1 MRKSQ
6 TLNLK
11 IRMLKDKKILLGITA
26 SIAAYKSTYIVRLL
40 KKLGASVRV
49 IQTEASLDF
58 VTSLVL
64 STLSE
69 NDVIVD
75 IVDKET
81 NQWNNHVELGLW
93 ADYMIIAPV
102 TAKTMSKMVEGN
114 CDNQLIAS
122 YLSAKCPVYFAPAM
136 DLDMYKHPST
146 QNNIKKLQEFGN
158 KLIPV
163 NHGELASGLVGEGRM
178 AEPEEIIEFLLN
190 DINSDKELFG
200 KNCLVT
206 AGPTQENIDPVRFI
220 GNRSSG
226 KMGMAIANELAEKG
240 AKVNLVM
247 GPSNLSSSHY
257 NINQINVHSANQMY
271 DEVEKVFLDSDIS
284 VFAAAVSDY
293 KPIKTYS
300 EKIKK
305 SDGNMEIKLEK
316 TKDILLDMS
325 SDKKDHQFVVG
336 FALETENEEENA
348 IKKLQTKNLDMIIL
362 NSTKDKGATFG
373 YDTNKISII
382 EKDLSVTNY
391 DLKEK
396 SEVAKD
402 IVSSIIKKINK

>member
-1 MRKSQ
+1 
-6 TLNLK
+6 
-11 IRMLKDKKILLGITA
+11 MLKDKKILLGVTA
-26 SIAAYKSTYIVRLL
+26 SIAAYKSTHIVRLL

-240 AKVNLVM
+240 AEVNLVM
-247 GPSNLSSSHY
+247 GPSNISSSHY
-257 NINQINVHSANQMY
+257 NINQINVNSASQMY
-271 DEVEKVFLDSDIS
+271 NEVEKVFLDSDIS

-293 KPIKTYS
+293 KPIKTYP

-316 TKDILLDMS
+316 TKDILLEMS

-336 FALETENEEENA
+336 FALETENEEKNA

-373 YDTNKISII
+373 FDTNKISII

>member
-1 MRKSQ
+1 
-6 TLNLK
+6 
-11 IRMLKDKKILLGITA
+11 MLKDKKILLGVTA
-26 SIAAYKSTYIVRLL
+26 SIAAYKSTHIVRLL

-240 AKVNLVM
+240 AEVNLVM
-247 GPSNLSSSHY
+247 GPSNISSSHY
-257 NINQINVHSANQMY
+257 NINQINVNSASQMY
-271 DEVEKVFLDSDIS
+271 DEVEKVFLVSDIS

>member
-1 MRKSQ
+1 
-6 TLNLK
+6 
-11 IRMLKDKKILLGITA
+11 MLKDKKILLGVTA
-26 SIAAYKSTYIVRLL
+26 SIAAYKSTHIVRLL

-178 AEPEEIIEFLLN
+178 AEPEEIIDFLLN

-226 KMGMAIANELAEKG
+226 KMGMEIANELAEKG
-240 AKVNLVM
+240 AEVNLVM
-247 GPSNLSSSHY
+247 GPSNLSASHY
-257 NINQINVHSANQMY
+257 NINQINVNSASQMY

-336 FALETENEEENA
+336 FALETENEEKNA
-348 IKKLQTKNLDMIIL
+348 IEKLQTKNLDMIIL

-373 YDTNKISII
+373 FDTNKISII

>member
-1 MRKSQ
+1 MRKNQ
-6 TLNLK
+6 TLSLK
-11 IRMLKDKKILLGITA
+11 KRMLKDKKILLGVTA
-26 SIAAYKSTYIVRLL
+26 SIAAYKSTHIVRLL

-240 AKVNLVM
+240 AEVNLVM
-247 GPSNLSSSHY
+247 GPSNISSSHY
-257 NINQINVHSANQMY
+257 NINQINVNSASQMY

-373 YDTNKISII
+373 FDTNKISVI

>member
-1 MRKSQ
+1 
-6 TLNLK
+6 
-11 IRMLKDKKILLGITA
+11 MLKDKKILLGVTA
-26 SIAAYKSTYIVRLL
+26 SIAAYKSTHIVRLL

-146 QNNIKKLQEFGN
+146 QHNIKKLQEFGN

-178 AEPEEIIEFLLN
+178 AEPEEIIDFLLN

-226 KMGMAIANELAEKG
+226 KMGMEIANELAEKG
-240 AKVNLVM
+240 AEVNLVM

-257 NINQINVHSANQMY
+257 NINQINVNSASQMY

-316 TKDILLDMS
+316 TKDILLEMS

-336 FALETENEEENA
+336 FALETENEEKNA

-373 YDTNKISII
+373 FDTNKISII

>member
-58 VTSLVL
+58 VTPLVL

-69 NDVIVD
+69 NNVIIDV
-75 IVDKET
+75 VDKEK
-81 NQWNNHVELGLW
+81 NQWNSHVELGLW

-102 TAKTMSKMVEGN
+102 TSKTMSKMVEGN

-158 KLIPV
+158 KLIPA

-178 AEPEEIIEFLLN
+178 AEPEEIINFLLN
-190 DINSDKELFG
+190 DINSEKELFG

-284 VFAAAVSDY
+284 VFTAAVSDY
-293 KPIKTYS
+293 KPTYTYS

-305 SDGNMEIKLEK
+305 SENDLEIKLEK
-316 TKDILLDMS
+316 TKDILLEMS

-336 FALETENEEENA
+336 FALETENEKENA
-348 IKKLQTKNLDMIIL
+348 IQKLQKKNLDMIIL

-373 YDTNKISII
+373 FDTNKISII

-391 DLKEK
+391 ELKEK
-396 SEVAKD
+396 YEVAKD
-402 IVSSIIKKINK
+402 IVSAIIKRTNK

>member
-1 MRKSQ
+1 
-6 TLNLK
+6 
-11 IRMLKDKKILLGITA
+11 MLKDKKILLGVTA
-26 SIAAYKSTYIVRLL
+26 SIAAYKSTHIVRLL

-240 AKVNLVM
+240 AEVNLVM
-247 GPSNLSSSHY
+247 GPSNISSSHY
-257 NINQINVHSANQMY
+257 NINQINVNSASQMY

-316 TKDILLDMS
+316 TKDILLEMS

>member
-1 MRKSQ
+1 
-6 TLNLK
+6 
-11 IRMLKDKKILLGITA
+11 MLKDKKILLGVTA
-26 SIAAYKSTYIVRLL
+26 SIAAYKSTHIVRLL

-146 QNNIKKLQEFGN
+146 QHNIKKLQEFGN

-178 AEPEEIIEFLLN
+178 AEPEEIIDFLLN
-190 DINSDKELFG
+190 DINSDKELSG

-240 AKVNLVM
+240 AEVNLVI
-247 GPSNLSSSHY
+247 GPSNLRASHC
-257 NINQINVHSANQMY
+257 NINQINVNSASQMY

-316 TKDILLDMS
+316 TKDILLEMS

-336 FALETENEEENA
+336 FALETENEEKNA

-373 YDTNKISII
+373 FDTNKISII

>member
-1 MRKSQ
+1 
-6 TLNLK
+6 
-11 IRMLKDKKILLGITA
+11 MLKDKKILLGVTA
-26 SIAAYKSTYIVRLL
+26 SIAAYKSTHIVRLL

-240 AKVNLVM
+240 AEVNLVM
-247 GPSNLSSSHY
+247 GPSNISSSHY
-257 NINQINVHSANQMY
+257 NINQINVNSASQMY

-362 NSTKDKGATFG
+362 NSTKDKGSTFG